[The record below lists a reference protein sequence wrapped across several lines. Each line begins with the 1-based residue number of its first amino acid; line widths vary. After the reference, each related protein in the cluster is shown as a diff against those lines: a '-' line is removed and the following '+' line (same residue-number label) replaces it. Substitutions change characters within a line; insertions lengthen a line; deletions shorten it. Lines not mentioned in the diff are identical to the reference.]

1 MSKNRELKE
10 QAVAEI
16 KERFEKAQGIV
27 VIDYRGINVEQVT
40 ALRKQFREAG
50 VEYVVLKN
58 TLVQRVAD
66 EMGESGLDN
75 VLTGPNAFAFGYDD
89 PVAPAKVITDFITKT
104 KCEHLEIKAGVVEG
118 KVIDPEGVKALAS
131 LPSKGSMIVGVLAAM
146 LRSVLYVLD
155 SIRKQKEGE

>member
-1 MSKNRELKE
+1 MSKSRELKE
-10 QAVAEI
+10 QKVAEI

-89 PVAPAKVITDFITKT
+89 PVTPAKVITEFITKT

>member
-1 MSKNRELKE
+1 M
-10 QAVAEI
+10 
-16 KERFEKAQGIV
+16 
-27 VIDYRGINVEQVT
+27 
-40 ALRKQFREAG
+40 
-50 VEYVVLKN
+50 
-58 TLVQRVAD
+58 
-66 EMGESGLDN
+66 
-75 VLTGPNAFAFGYDD
+75 
-89 PVAPAKVITDFITKT
+89 APAKVITDFITKT

>member
-1 MSKNRELKE
+1 MSKSRELKE
-10 QAVAEI
+10 QKVAEI

-66 EMGESGLDN
+66 ELGENGLDN

>member
-1 MSKNRELKE
+1 MSKSRELKE
-10 QAVAEI
+10 QKVAEI

-89 PVAPAKVITDFITKT
+89 PVTPAKVITEFITKT

-118 KVIDPEGVKALAS
+118 KLIDAEGVKALAS
-131 LPSKGSMIVGVLAAM
+131 LPSKGAMIVGVFAAM
-146 LRSVLYVLD
+146 LRSVLYVLEA
-155 SIRKQKEGE
+155 IRKQKEGE

>member
-1 MSKNRELKE
+1 MSKSRELKE
-10 QAVAEI
+10 QKVAEI

-66 EMGESGLDN
+66 EMGKNGLDH

>member
-1 MSKNRELKE
+1 MSKSRELKE
-10 QAVAEI
+10 QKVAEI

-66 EMGESGLDN
+66 ELGENGLDH
-75 VLTGPNAFAFGYDD
+75 VLTGRNAFAFGYDD

>member
-89 PVAPAKVITDFITKT
+89 PVTPAKVITEFITKT